1 MAYPL
6 IYNREQWW
14 AYLYIDW
21 FVVIVQ
27 QQVPLVNM
35 KKQWLHLLI
44 IFMFI
49 STFNNTL

>member
-6 IYNREQWW
+6 IYNREQW

-35 KKQWLHLLI
+35 KKT
-44 IFMFI
+44 MTAFI
-49 STFNNTL
+49 NHFHVHFNF